1 MNLRNVSRA
10 LVFLVGVTLM
20 VDTVGA
26 VQVQD
31 IARLKGSESNKV
43 LGMGLVVGLN
53 GTGDGG
59 KFLPAMRPLA
69 QMIGRF
75 VDPNTVAAELKDAKN
90 VALVSVT
97 AELPANG
104 VREGDRVDV
113 RVSSIG
119 PAKSLKGGTLFMIP
133 LMAPRPSSE
142 MIFAFA
148 EGPVSI
154 EDQDNPT
161 VGVIPQG
168 ASLTRDIMTQHVQ
181 NGQITLVINSE
192 HASWPVARNLAQNI
206 NDELTPEGPP
216 IARAIDPKN
225 VTVQVPMWERND
237 PSLFLSKLMVMSFP
251 VSLMPIESRVV
262 INERTG
268 TIVMSGNVEISPVM
282 ISKRGLTITRL
293 SPTPEPDPTVPT
305 PVEQRFVG
313 IDPANQGG
321 TKLADLIEAF
331 NQLKVD
337 AQDRIEIIK
346 AIDEAGYLHA
356 ELRFEP

>member
-1 MNLRNVSRA
+1 MKLRNVKWISM
-10 LVFLVGVTLM
+10 LLM
-20 VDTVGA
+20 VVAYAVTPVAA

-31 IARLKGSESNKV
+31 IARLKGSESNKIV
-43 LGMGLVVGLN
+43 GMGLVVGLN

-59 KFLPAMRPLA
+59 KFAPAMRPLA

-75 VDPNTVAAELKDAKN
+75 VDPNTIAAELKDVKN

-97 AELPANG
+97 AELSANG

-113 RVSSIG
+113 KVSSIG

-133 LMAPRPSSE
+133 LMAPRPGTE

-148 EGPVSI
+148 EGSVSI
-154 EDQDNPT
+154 EDEDNPT
-161 VGVIPQG
+161 VGKISKG
-168 ASLTRDIMTQHVQ
+168 AVLTRDIMTQHVK
-181 NGQITLVINSE
+181 NGQVTLVINAA

-216 IARAIDPKN
+216 VARAIDPKN

-237 PSLFLSKLMVMSFP
+237 PSLFLSKLLVMSFP
-251 VSLMPIESRVV
+251 TSLMPIEARVV

-268 TIVMSGNVEISPVM
+268 TIIMSGNVEISPIM
-282 ISKRGLTITRL
+282 ISKKGLTITRL
-293 SPTPEPDPTVPT
+293 NPAPVPDAINPDLS
-305 PVEQRFVG
+305 EDRFIG
-313 IDPANQGG
+313 IDPADKGG
-321 TKLADLIEAF
+321 TRLEDLIEAF
-331 NQLKVD
+331 NQLKVE

-346 AIDEAGYLHA
+346 AIDAAGHLHA
-356 ELRFEP
+356 KLIFE